1 MWNSKGPKTLS
12 PIVRSVKPAAEV
24 QSRGVSYELT
34 LHGGAFAALLK
45 EMQRRSTLSTRAL
58 SKKLGVEP
66 NSINQYFYKKR
77 GMGGSST
84 MKWFLR
90 FAEACGCRLYLTF
103 PTERELRRLEQ
114 RPMMPPAIEAVE
126 VEHAATHD
134 H

>member
-1 MWNSKGPKTLS
+1 MWNTNSPKTLS
-12 PIVRSVKPAAEV
+12 PIVRPHKNVSER
-24 QSRGVSYELT
+24 RGQGIPYELT

-90 FAEACGCRLYLTF
+90 FAEACGCRVYLTF
-103 PTERELRRLEQ
+103 PSDREVRHLER
-114 RPMMPPAIEAVE
+114 RPMNVPVIEAVE
-126 VEHAATHD
+126 VEHAPLND
-134 H
+134 R